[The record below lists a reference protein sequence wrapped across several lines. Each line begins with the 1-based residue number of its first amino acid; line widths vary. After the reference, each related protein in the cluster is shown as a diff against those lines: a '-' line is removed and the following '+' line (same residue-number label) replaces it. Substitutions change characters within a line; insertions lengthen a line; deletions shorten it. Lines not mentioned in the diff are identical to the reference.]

1 VLGIDKIFL
10 QADDNGNYLSGDA
23 KLLDHIPAV
32 MAALNLSAD
41 DIHEIMQKKGM
52 ENKLTLSNLSILYR
66 YRLLS
71 KVLGLR
77 IPAFLSILPLYEN
90 YENMFQDANMTLT
103 FMNRWAKMESSGF
116 TYQQLNYIINDKDD
130 VLNPLGPTE
139 KTILQLSKTLYDGL
153 NAIDEEHKDLKADD
167 SISDPVLQKIN
178 ILEQATSELVR
189 TKVSLLFES
198 DTVEKIM
205 GILEGTNVYTNKA
218 PKDLDFTL
226 PDSSTLKKKLKYDKT
241 LGSIQ
246 ITGILTQQST
256 GQSEV
261 DEYKAISNS
270 SEWVKA
276 LACIQKQQ
284 EKLFKELLSGI
295 FESEHTIPVAAKE
308 KIMMGDIMIP
318 FDKIPNGE
326 EDPNTAP
333 KKRAVFLEVFLP
345 YLRQQLS
352 HRFVID
358 TLANFI
364 ELGSKVTNVLVS
376 EVLKLDSSDK
386 PIYSIFEKIKES
398 SKPDEANWSGYL
410 IPSADA
416 NYTFIIKNSVTKPSV
431 SIDGVVLDFLDQKD
445 PTNECQDDQN
455 KEWWSGTIQLQGGKL
470 YKLVVDGLEF
480 KNIFWKTP
488 TTAIAAIPSSAL
500 IPDFASR
507 ECEPALI
514 VLKKAAMLV
523 STFDLSADEIRFFD
537 LHKTEFDNLNF
548 NAPKLK
554 PWLRLEAYIRLRN
567 SLPQAKLS
575 MLDFW
580 NWIYKA
586 KPDETE
592 LIGKIVDLT
601 TWKEERIK
609 KLIAVNH
616 FNIGNPE
623 DYRNEKNLL
632 KLQETLTVADKIG
645 IDIDLLFEWAVPVS
659 KFSTC
664 RKIADSIKHAIRAK
678 YNQTDWEQ
686 VVK

>member
-1 VLGIDKIFL
+1 DKGEKGVFMVIDQKIYLILEQKDSCNLDRALLQHLDGTPLTVEEYDRIHRFIRLWRKLGWTMDETDQAIVGLSHKEDFNQSSRTKFSLCEICGEDDCHHLDCEECNCEDEKVHFIYDINPQLIHQLVAVKKLLNLTGLELIKLLSFWSDISTFGEKSLYQQLFLTHNVLGIDKIFL

-386 PIYSIFEKIKES
+386 PIYSI
-398 SKPDEANWSGYL
+398 
-410 IPSADA
+410 
-416 NYTFIIKNSVTKPSV
+416 
-431 SIDGVVLDFLDQKD
+431 
-445 PTNECQDDQN
+445 
-455 KEWWSGTIQLQGGKL
+455 
-470 YKLVVDGLEF
+470 
-480 KNIFWKTP
+480 
-488 TTAIAAIPSSAL
+488 
-500 IPDFASR
+500 
-507 ECEPALI
+507 
-514 VLKKAAMLV
+514 
-523 STFDLSADEIRFFD
+523 
-537 LHKTEFDNLNF
+537 
-548 NAPKLK
+548 
-554 PWLRLEAYIRLRN
+554 
-567 SLPQAKLS
+567 
-575 MLDFW
+575 
-580 NWIYKA
+580 
-586 KPDETE
+586 
-592 LIGKIVDLT
+592 
-601 TWKEERIK
+601 
-609 KLIAVNH
+609 
-616 FNIGNPE
+616 
-623 DYRNEKNLL
+623 
-632 KLQETLTVADKIG
+632 
-645 IDIDLLFEWAVPVS
+645 
-659 KFSTC
+659 
-664 RKIADSIKHAIRAK
+664 
-678 YNQTDWEQ
+678 
-686 VVK
+686 